1 MKRQLPAA
9 LLTGALALLV
19 LVARP
24 VSAHENGRDH
34 WDGNVYH
41 DYRYGGHVDR
51 YFSPY
56 GDEYD
61 RVYRRPENPYRYG
74 NDYYGYGRDDRYRD
88 DDCDDDRFQG
98 SFGAFRGRPSSSYF
112 YNGYQR
118 PYGYRSYDRGWWG
131 W

>member
-24 VSAHENGRDH
+24 VSAYENGRDH

-56 GDEYD
+56 GGETD
-61 RVYRRPENPYRYG
+61 RVYRYPTSPYH
-74 NDYYGYGRDDRYRD
+74 YGYDRYDRYRD
-88 DDCDDDRFQG
+88 HDCDDHRFQG
-98 SFGAFRGRPSSSYF
+98 SSSFY
-112 YNGYQR
+112 YNGYRR
-118 PYGYRSYDRGWWG
+118 PYQYRSYDRGWWG
-131 W
+131 R

>member
-56 GDEYD
+56 GGETD
-61 RVYRRPENPYRYG
+61 RVYRDPARSSLYRYG
-74 NDYYGYGRDDRYRD
+74 RGYDRYRD
-88 DDCDDDRFQG
+88 HDCDDWR
-98 SFGAFRGRPSSSYF
+98 SRSSGYY
-112 YNGYQR
+112 YNGYRR
-118 PYGYRSYDRGWWG
+118 PYQYRSYDRGWWS

>member
-1 MKRQLPAA
+1 MKRKLPAA
-9 LLTGALALLV
+9 LLTGALALFV

-34 WDGNVYH
+34 WDGDVYH

-56 GDEYD
+56 GGETD
-61 RVYRRPENPYRYG
+61 RVYRYPTNRYH
-74 NDYYGYGRDDRYRD
+74 YGYDRDDRYRD
-88 DDCDDDRFQG
+88 RDCDDHRFQG
-98 SFGAFRGRPSSSYF
+98 SFGAFRGRPSASY
-112 YNGYQR
+112 YYDGYRR
-118 PYGYRSYDRGWWG
+118 PYQYRSYDRRWWG